1 MRSLRNGGLESV
13 LDRFVAWGVPVHCLL
28 HIYCKPTGSLTVAIF
43 FFFFLVLWLRC
54 YDVEALHLMSE
65 ITRQIRQNKMKEA
78 REKVYIIVILQEK
91 YICFHPASP

>member
-43 FFFFLVLWLRC
+43 FFFLVLWLRC
-54 YDVEALHLMSE
+54 NDVEALHLMSE

>member
-1 MRSLRNGGLESV
+1 M
-13 LDRFVAWGVPVHCLL
+13 
-28 HIYCKPTGSLTVAIF
+28 YLTVLLLGESLSIACYIYIVNRLVLLLWQ
-43 FFFFLVLWLRC
+43 FFFLVLWLRC
-54 YDVEALHLMSE
+54 NDVEALHLMSE